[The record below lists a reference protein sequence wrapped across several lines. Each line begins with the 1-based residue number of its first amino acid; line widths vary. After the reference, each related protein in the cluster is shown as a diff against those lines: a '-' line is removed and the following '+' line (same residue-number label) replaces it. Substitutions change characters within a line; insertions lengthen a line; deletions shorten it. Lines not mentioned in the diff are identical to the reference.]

1 MGVEN
6 NIFFWDLSM
15 KKHYLYAAISIF
27 GWSTVATVVKIL
39 LGTMNSLQVLSISAL
54 FASLF
59 LLVAGVATGIIKK
72 LKAYTPRDYIM
83 SVLISLPGTFFY
95 YIFYYTGTSYMLASQ
110 AFIVNYLWPIMC
122 VVFACII
129 LKEKLT
135 LVKAVALFLS
145 FIGVT
150 VTVGKDILVFKWD
163 TLMGAIFCALGA
175 VSYGILT
182 VLNKKSKFE
191 KPNTMMI
198 GFFTSFIITSCI
210 SIPQYGLPSL
220 SGGQLLGI
228 IWNGVVTIGL
238 SNTLWQMAIES
249 GDTAKISNLA
259 YITPVLS
266 MVWTSLIL
274 KEPITLW
281 SVIGLAIILLGILIQ
296 LWTRSKKE

>member
-1 MGVEN
+1 
-6 NIFFWDLSM
+6 M
-15 KKHYLYAAISIF
+15 KKHYLYAAISIL

-39 LGTMNSLQVLSISAL
+39 LGTMNSIQVLSISAL
-54 FASLF
+54 FASIF
-59 LLVAGVATGIIKK
+59 LLVVGLVTGRIKK
-72 LKAYTPRDYIM
+72 LKTYTPRDYLM

-122 VVFACII
+122 VMFACII

-135 LVKAVALFLS
+135 LVKTIALFLS
-145 FIGVT
+145 FIGVII
-150 VTVGKDILVFKWD
+150 TVGKDILLFEWD
-163 TLMGAIFCALGA
+163 TLIGTILCILGA
-175 VSYGILT
+175 VSYGIFT
-182 VLNKKSKFE
+182 ALNKKCKYE

-198 GFFTSFIITSCI
+198 GLFASFIITSCI

-220 SGGQLLGI
+220 SGGQVLGI
-228 IWNGVVTIGL
+228 IWNGVVTIGI

-274 KEPITLW
+274 KETITIQ
-281 SVIGLAIILLGILIQ
+281 SVIGLAVILLGILIQ
-296 LWTRSKKE
+296 LWTGSKKKESARF

>member
-1 MGVEN
+1 
-6 NIFFWDLSM
+6 M
-15 KKHYLYAAISIF
+15 KKHYLYAAISIL

-39 LGTMNSLQVLSISAL
+39 LGTMNSIQVLSISAL
-54 FASLF
+54 FASVF
-59 LLVAGVATGIIKK
+59 LLVVGLVTGRIKK
-72 LKAYTPRDYIM
+72 LKTYTPRDYLM

-122 VVFACII
+122 VMFACII

-135 LVKAVALFLS
+135 LVKTIALFLS
-145 FIGVT
+145 FIGVII
-150 VTVGKDILVFKWD
+150 TVGKDILLFEWD
-163 TLMGAIFCALGA
+163 TLIGTILCILGA
-175 VSYGILT
+175 VSYGIFT
-182 VLNKKSKFE
+182 ALNKKCKYE

-198 GFFTSFIITSCI
+198 GLFASFIITSCI

-220 SGGQLLGI
+220 SGGQVLGI
-228 IWNGVVTIGL
+228 IWNGVVTIGI

-259 YITPVLS
+259 YITPILS

-274 KEPITLW
+274 KETITIQ
-281 SVIGLAIILLGILIQ
+281 SVIGLAVILLGILIQ
-296 LWTRSKKE
+296 LWTGSKKKESARF